1 MGITQGSAL
10 PDVKVTT
17 TKADTAPGY
26 YTDYLQS
33 LSDVGQ
39 TYIGKP
45 ATDTTA
51 AIPGRTAAEG
61 IAGMD
66 PLQTQGYGMV
76 PSGASAYQGPLQQAM
91 RTAGTAAAGID
102 TSRIGELMDPYRANV
117 VGEMGRLQQQNIQR
131 NVLPSMK
138 AGFVGQGALGS
149 QRYAGALG
157 QTMAEMQSNLTGQ
170 QYGALSKG
178 YGDALKASLDE
189 LQLQN
194 EAARTQTGLAE
205 KAQSLGLTEAGALT
219 KAGAERQ
226 AFEQAKLDYPL
237 KTALEAAGLMR
248 GMQVPTTQTE
258 TRTGPL
264 PGAYETSDLA
274 NTLAI
279 LTTLGSIKT
288 GGGSSVGGDILSSI
302 GRGIKEL
309 LPTGLGELF
318 GGDFKVEPSEF
329 VGLND
334 NGVPLYFDGQ
344 SGKYYDY
351 NGREV
356 VTLDES
362 GASITG

>member
-10 PDVKVTT
+10 PDVTVTT
-17 TKADTAPGY
+17 TKADTAPDY
-26 YTDYLQS
+26 YTDYLTN
-33 LSDVGQ
+33 LSSAGE
-39 TYIGKP
+39 
-45 ATDTTA
+45 TA
-51 AIPGRTAAEG
+51 MGRTAAQG

-138 AGFVGQGALGS
+138 AGFVGQGGLGS

-274 NTLAI
+274 NILGI
-279 LTTLGSIKT
+279 LTALGSIRT
-288 GGGSSVGGDILSSI
+288 SGGSSVGGDFLNWAAKGFKDILPSDWSN
-302 GRGIKEL
+302 
-309 LPTGLGELF
+309 LF
-318 GGDFKVEPSEF
+318 
-329 VGLND
+329 
-334 NGVPLYFDGQ
+334 
-344 SGKYYDY
+344 SG
-351 NGREV
+351 N
-356 VTLDES
+356 
-362 GASITG
+362 ITGTEQQDRMTQEDYSRLFPSGMTYDEYRQMFPGAALPDYSTPDLG

>member
-1 MGITQGSAL
+1 MSITQGSAL

-17 TKADTAPGY
+17 TKADTAPNY

-39 TYIGKP
+39 TYTGKP
-45 ATDTTA
+45 ATETTA
-51 AIPGRTAAEG
+51 AVPGRTAAEG
-61 IAGMD
+61 IAGLD
-66 PLQTQGYGMV
+66 PLQMQGYGMV

-157 QTMAEMQSNLTGQ
+157 QTLAEMQSNLTGQ

-194 EAARTQTGLAE
+194 EAARTQLGAAE
-205 KAQSLGLTEAGALT
+205 KAQELGLTEAGALT

-258 TRTGPL
+258 TREGPL

-274 NTLAI
+274 NILGI
-279 LTTLGSIKT
+279 LTALGSIRT
-288 GGGSSVGGDILSSI
+288 SGGSSVGGDFLSWV
-302 GRGIKEL
+302 GGGLKQL
-309 LPTGLGELF
+309 LPSDWSNLF
-318 GGDFKVEPSEF
+318 GGGFTVEPSEF
-329 VGLND
+329 VGQNES
-334 NGVPLYFDGQ
+334 GIPIYFDAQ
-344 SGKYYDY
+344 SGKYYDF

-356 VTLDES
+356 IADES
-362 GASITG
+362 GQSIG

>member
-10 PDVKVTT
+10 PDVTVTT
-17 TKADTAPGY
+17 TKADTVPDY
-26 YTDYLQS
+26 YTDYLTN
-33 LSDVGQ
+33 LSGA
-39 TYIGKP
+39 GE
-45 ATDTTA
+45 TA
-51 AIPGRTAAEG
+51 MGRTAAQG

-157 QTMAEMQSNLTGQ
+157 QTLAEMQSNLTGQ

-194 EAARTQTGLAE
+194 EAARTQLGAAE
-205 KAQSLGLTEAGALT
+205 KAQELGLTEAGALT

-248 GMQVPTTQTE
+248 GLQLPTTETE
-258 TRTGPL
+258 TRVDPY

-274 NTLAI
+274 NILGI
-279 LTTLGSIKT
+279 LTALGSIRT
-288 GGGSSVGGDILSSI
+288 SGGSSVGGDFLNWAA
-302 GRGIKEL
+302 RGFKEL
-309 LPTGLGELF
+309 LPKGFGQLF
-318 GGDFKVEPSEF
+318 GGDFTVDPKQYM
-329 VGLND
+329 GLNES
-334 NGVPLYFDGQ
+334 GIPIYFDEK
-344 SGKYYDY
+344 SSKYYDY

-356 VTLDES
+356 P
-362 GASITG
+362 ITGL

>member
-17 TKADTAPGY
+17 TKADAAPDY
-26 YTDYLQS
+26 YTDYLTN
-33 LSDVGQ
+33 LSSAGE
-39 TYIGKP
+39 
-45 ATDTTA
+45 TA
-51 AIPGRTAAEG
+51 MGRTAAQG

-138 AGFVGQGALGS
+138 AGFVGQGGLGS

-178 YGDALKASLDE
+178 YSDALKASLDE

-258 TRTGPL
+258 TREGPL

-274 NTLAI
+274 NVLGI
-279 LTTLGSIKT
+279 LTALGSIKT
-288 GGGSSVGGDILSSI
+288 GANTSA
-302 GRGIKEL
+302 
-309 LPTGLGELF
+309 
-318 GGDFKVEPSEF
+318 GGDFLNWVGGGLKQLLPSDWSKLF
-329 VGLND
+329 
-334 NGVPLYFDGQ
+334 GQ
-344 SGKYYDY
+344 TGDTDTYNRPPDDSGMPI
-351 NGREV
+351 G
-356 VTLDES
+356 
-362 GASITG
+362 

>member
-1 MGITQGSAL
+1 MSITQGSAL
-10 PDVKVTT
+10 PDVTVTT
-17 TKADTAPGY
+17 TKADTVPDY
-26 YTDYLQS
+26 YTDYLTN
-33 LSDVGQ
+33 LSGA
-39 TYIGKP
+39 GEK
-45 ATDTTA
+45 AM
-51 AIPGRTAAEG
+51 GRTAAEG

-157 QTMAEMQSNLTGQ
+157 QTLAEMQSNLTGQ

-194 EAARTQTGLAE
+194 EAARTQLGAAE
-205 KAQSLGLTEAGALT
+205 KAQELGLTEAGALT

-248 GMQVPTTQTE
+248 GMQLPSTQTE

-274 NTLAI
+274 NVLGI
-279 LTTLGSIKT
+279 LTALGSIRT
-288 GGGSSVGGDILSSI
+288 AGGSSVGGDFMNWVI
-302 GRGIKEL
+302 GGFRDL
-309 LPTGLGELF
+309 LPDDWSNLF
-318 GGDFKVEPSEF
+318 
-329 VGLND
+329 
-334 NGVPLYFDGQ
+334 
-344 SGKYYDY
+344 SG
-351 NGREV
+351 N
-356 VTLDES
+356 
-362 GASITG
+362 ITGTEQQDRMTQEDYSRLFPGGMSYEDYLRAFPGSEAWSETGPGE